1 VAATGSPV
9 IFIGTGEHIE
19 CLEPFES
26 KPFVKKLLGMGDID
40 GLINKVNELGAFAKS
55 GTHHCC
61 MPFRLSF
68 LRAPST
74 AAPCITHHFFAACRF
89 AFRCFVCHLPL
100 LPASPTTS
108 YFGAISYM
116 WHPPLLHAVS
126 PFNSSSDIHDSCRG
140 QSPLSSTTA
149 PCITHRSF
157 FRRNAR
163 ACVSVYAPA
172 HSQSRSSS
180 SNTCE

>member
-55 GTHHCC
+55 GTHH
-61 MPFRLSF
+61 
-68 LRAPST
+68 T
-74 AAPCITHHFFAACRF
+74 AACRF
-89 AFRCFVCHLPL
+89 AFHFFVCHPPL

-108 YFGAISYM
+108 YFGATRYL

-126 PFNSSSDIHDSCRG
+126 PFNSFSDIHDSCPG
-140 QSPLSSTTA
+140 
-149 PCITHRSF
+149 
-157 FRRNAR
+157 
-163 ACVSVYAPA
+163 
-172 HSQSRSSS
+172 
-180 SNTCE
+180 

>member
-68 LRAPST
+68 LRVPST
-74 AAPCITHHFFAACRF
+74 AAPCITHHF
-89 AFRCFVCHLPL
+89 L
-100 LPASPTTS
+100 LRRHTLSVAPTTAARCVT
-108 YFGAISYM
+108 F
-116 WHPPLLHAVS
+116 
-126 PFNSSSDIHDSCRG
+126 
-140 QSPLSSTTA
+140 Q
-149 PCITHRSF
+149 F
-157 FRRNAR
+157 FF
-163 ACVSVYAPA
+163 
-172 HSQSRSSS
+172 
-180 SNTCE
+180 